1 MVTQSEVITRKN
13 GLFKFWQSSKYA
25 LFFLAPWIIG
35 IFLFSIYPILHSLY
49 LSFTNFNLFESPK
62 FIGLENY
69 IMLLRDPRFIQACK
83 VTVIYVLVGVPLQLT
98 FALILALV
106 LNRGIPGLKYFR
118 AVYYLPALLGGSVAI
133 SVLWRQVFGIQG
145 LVNQVLG
152 MIGMPES
159 VTSISW
165 ISNPRYALYT
175 LIILRAWQFGSPM
188 IVFLAGL
195 RQIPQEYYEAAS
207 IDGASAL
214 QRFTR
219 ITLPILSPII
229 LFNLIMQIIS
239 AFQAFTPAYIIGGV
253 TGGALDSLLFYTL
266 YLYITGFT
274 FFKMGY
280 ASAMAWYMMIAI
292 SLLTILIFK
301 FSKSIVYYE
310 E

>member
-118 AVYYLPALLGGSVAI
+118 AVYYLPALLRGSVAI

-159 VTSISW
+159 VTPYLTKNCI
-165 ISNPRYALYT
+165 NLRYK
-175 LIILRAWQFGSPM
+175 
-188 IVFLAGL
+188 
-195 RQIPQEYYEAAS
+195 
-207 IDGASAL
+207 GADKV
-214 QRFTR
+214 
-219 ITLPILSPII
+219 
-229 LFNLIMQIIS
+229 IS
-239 AFQAFTPAYIIGGV
+239 AP
-253 TGGALDSLLFYTL
+253 L
-266 YLYITGFT
+266 
-274 FFKMGY
+274 K
-280 ASAMAWYMMIAI
+280 
-292 SLLTILIFK
+292 
-301 FSKSIVYYE
+301 
-310 E
+310 